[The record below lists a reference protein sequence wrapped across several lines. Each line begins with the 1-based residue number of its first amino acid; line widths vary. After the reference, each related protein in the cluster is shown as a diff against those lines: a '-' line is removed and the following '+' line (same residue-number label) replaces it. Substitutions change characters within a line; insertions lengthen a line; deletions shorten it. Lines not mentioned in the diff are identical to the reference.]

1 MKTPRGFT
9 LIELV
14 VVIVVLGILAVT
26 AAPRMVDLQSQAR
39 ISALQGLQ
47 GAMQGANEQLIGVAA
62 AQDLDRTA
70 SAAIEVEGESV
81 LIVFGYAKANNADS
95 WAKLLHASIEDST
108 WGNDGADWY
117 FNNDG
122 DPENSFIHYMPASRR
137 AIGDECFLLYTQAD
151 ANQPPAITLTTNG
164 C

>member
-1 MKTPRGFT
+1 MKIQRGFT

-26 AAPRMVDLQSQAR
+26 AMPRMVDLQSQAR
-39 ISALQGLQ
+39 VSALQGLQ
-47 GAMQGANEQLIGVAA
+47 GAMQGANDQLIGLATA
-62 AQDLDRTA
+62 HDLDRTA
-70 SAAIEVEGESV
+70 SASIEVEGENV

-108 WGNDGADWY
+108 WGEDGADWY

-122 DPENSFIHYMPASRR
+122 DPNNPIIHYMPASRR
-137 AIGDECFLLYTQAD
+137 AIGDECFLLYTE
-151 ANQPPAITLTTNG
+151 ANATQTPSFALTTEG